1 VPTTTWRSLLTEI
14 VGPFGLAEAATT
26 TNIAANTAV
35 VSTQLQSRY
44 GTDSAL
50 NGMWL
55 TVLADSSGT
64 AASNA
69 NATRQITAY
78 TASSGTIAVT
88 GPAWAAESEAV
99 DFLVT
104 SVHPADAIRA
114 FNRARQQSHPQV
126 AIVRDVRTIVTGQ
139 HHREVMLPTTVRKI
153 SQVWIEDERGTASLV
168 NNMLLNPDFE
178 DWSSA
183 TVAENWAVTA
193 SGGGAS
199 ANKET
204 ETGQARNYGVFSG
217 SNSARIVV
225 PDSAVT
231 TFLQTVDMEAAA
243 HANVASEGMEVNA
256 EGMVH
261 SNTASRVSI
270 RLVSADGTAHTGT
283 GWELIT
289 GSTDLGAT
297 AGSVS
302 CGTVASSGTAMPYFV
317 DSMTLLV
324 GPDNPLQ
331 RNWDMAHGWE
341 FIPAVDGES
350 QGGRLMFRHTLPEK
364 RRLRIIG
371 TDVISA
377 VTGVDSTVEVDGEQ
391 LDPLVW
397 KTRQNLAQEGYSMSM
412 FLGQTA
418 AAGNT
423 VSYCGRMYE
432 EAINEGRRTHL
443 PTQMQSVMPH
453 YKVRR

>member
-14 VGPFGLAEAATT
+14 VGPFGLVEAATT

-126 AIVRDVRTIVTGQ
+126 AIVRDDRALTTGYRQQNVLLPSTIRDVR
-139 HHREVMLPTTVRKI
+139 
-153 SQVWIEDERGTASLV
+153 QVWIEILAESSMYAENLFRNS
-168 NNMLLNPDFE
+168 DFE

-183 TVAENWAVTA
+183 TSPDDWTIAGA
-193 SGGGAS
+193 GAS
-199 ANKET
+199 VNQEAQT
-204 ETGQARNYGVFSG
+204 SQSDNYGVLTG

-225 PDSAVT
+225 PLNTAT
-231 TFLQTVDMEAAA
+231 TLLQTIDATATTYP
-243 HANVASEGMEVNA
+243 NVATEGMEINTA
-256 EGMVH
+256 IMAY
-261 SNTASRVSI
+261 STTASRISNQIATVNGSTH
-270 RLVSADGTAHTGT
+270 AGG
-283 GWELIT
+283 GWELMT
-289 GSTDLGAT
+289 QSANLAAT
-297 AGSVS
+297 ATTAAAGVA
-302 CGTVASSGTAMPYFV
+302 GTSGAAMPTFI
-317 DSMTLLV
+317 DNATCTIGPKTELEHGWDLL
-324 GPDNPLQ
+324 
-331 RNWDMAHGWE
+331 HGWE
-341 FIPAVDGES
+341 RLPAAA
-350 QGGRLMFRHTLPEK
+350 GGANGGTLSFKSSNFLPPK
-364 RRLRIIG
+364 HRLRIIG